1 MLNYHD
7 SGYTNSSLHLQ
18 SSRAQELAQPRLVAF
33 SEKLWQLATETVQF
47 YLCNRYIGF
56 LNCRWW
62 WLSARKHVQ
71 I

>member
-18 SSRAQELAQPRLVAF
+18 SSRAHELARTHLVAF
-33 SEKLWQLATETVQF
+33 SEKLWQLATLTVQF

-56 LNCRWW
+56 LNGRW
-62 WLSARKHVQ
+62 
-71 I
+71 